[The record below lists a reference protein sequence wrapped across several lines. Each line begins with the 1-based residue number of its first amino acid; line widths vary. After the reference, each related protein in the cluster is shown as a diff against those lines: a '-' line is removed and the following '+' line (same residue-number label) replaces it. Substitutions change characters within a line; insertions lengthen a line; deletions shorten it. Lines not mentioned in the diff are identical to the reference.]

1 MTLSVRPPSERPHSN
16 ELPDVHTW
24 AGRPESAEVASLPGC
39 PAVYLFIDADGAP
52 VQLATT
58 QHLRRLTLSRLADP
72 ERRQPGKADLAEIV
86 RGVRWRQV
94 YSPFEGRWWYYRL
107 ARRMYPREYRRL
119 ISFGP
124 AWFLNVDWQQP
135 VAEIRVTE
143 RIWCVDGECLGPWP
157 TQRSCQEALEGLWD
171 LFELCRYPEQVR
183 KAPHG
188 ARCAYA
194 EMGRCDAPCDGSV
207 PIDAFR
213 ERCRAAWRFACGS
226 VREWITDATGRMQ
239 VAAAERQYERAGLI
253 KRQLAFAEKWR
264 RDSVPRIR
272 PDEQFND
279 LLAIPVTRRRAHKLF
294 LFRQGHLTD
303 GPVLLDRKLAA
314 QTPRWLEEALTRK
327 PELLDATIRMEQ
339 TWLVAHFLYHQEAR
353 SAIRVPLP
361 TGELPGE
368 LAEVLR
374 EQSEIHRRTGAA
386 SSSR

>member
-1 MTLSVRPPSERPHSN
+1 MTSSAQPPSERPHSN
-16 ELPDVHTW
+16 ELPEVHTW
-24 AGRPESAEVASLPGC
+24 AGRPGSADLAALPGC

-72 ERRQPGKADLAEIV
+72 ERPQRGKADLAEIV
-86 RGVRWRQV
+86 RGIRWRQV

-107 ARRMYPREYRRL
+107 ARRMYPREYRPL

-124 AWFLNVDWQQP
+124 AWFLNIDWQQP

-157 TQRSCQEALEGLWD
+157 TQRSCHEALEGLWD

-188 ARCAYA
+188 TRCAYA
-194 EMGRCDAPCDGSV
+194 EMGRCDAPCEGSA
-207 PIDAFR
+207 PIEAYR
-213 ERCRAAWRFACGS
+213 ARCRAAWHFACGGI
-226 VREWITDATGRMQ
+226 REWITDAAGRMQ
-239 VAAAERQYERAGLI
+239 AAAAERQYERAGLL

-264 RDSVPRIR
+264 RDRAPRIR

-294 LFRQGHLTD
+294 LFRRGHLID
-303 GPVLLDRKLAA
+303 GPVLLDRKLASQA
-314 QTPRWLEEALTRK
+314 PSWLEEALTRK
-327 PELLDATIRMEQ
+327 PESLDATIRMEQ

-386 SSSR
+386 NSSV